1 MDDFEVVRQAFEWL
15 GAGSHAPAR
24 AALDRIQAERDR
36 LREDVAHLL
45 DGIDFT
51 PTRIMDEGDADRLND
66 FIEQIGA
73 MLKQRLRRA
82 LATLYRYR
90 VQMVATVEAH
100 DAEQAAA
107 IASERHGPWVR
118 VMKVER
124 GPRARR
130 ALEGREP

>member
-1 MDDFEVVRQAFEWL
+1 MGLEEKFYV
-15 GAGSHAPAR
+15 APSEAPNGMTWRER
-24 AALDRIQAERDR
+24 ALAAEAEGDR

-107 IASERHGPWVR
+107 IASERHGPAVR

-130 ALEGREP
+130 ALEGSD